1 MLQRWHTSAQ
11 KTSKPFPPM
20 RCSPTLAL
28 PLALTLASADP
39 NLRPKPCPGTT
50 STAGRRRVAAKT
62 SLYAATRSIPTPL
75 SSVEPSPLGTRP
87 NTFAGPTHLLAVH
100 PHTYGVPAY
109 ACVNQPNLVPAK
121 RSCWLCPHRVSTS
134 LSQNNR
140 SNLLSRPQ
148 RPPLLP
154 DDEVCDPACGA
165 AATVI
170 AGYRC
175 APPPARPPPARE
187 LPAPMRR
194 TAAAG
199 AHPTRGLFP

>member
-1 MLQRWHTSAQ
+1 MVVSLHRSVLQRWHTSAQ

-75 SSVEPSPLGTRP
+75 SSVEPSPLATRP

-134 LSQNNR
+134 LASDNVPKNFW
-140 SNLLSRPQ
+140 SRPQ
-148 RPPLLP
+148 RPPCD
-154 DDEVCDPACGA
+154 DDEVCDPACSA

-175 APPPARPPPARE
+175 APPAARPPSARASPHA
-187 LPAPMRR
+187 LHRC
-194 TAAAG
+194 
-199 AHPTRGLFP
+199 L